1 MTQSTQEKLN
11 KIRAQIIKLQAKA
24 DGTDNEAEQKAFA
37 AKVRQMMEEHGISST
52 DLSTPVADDE
62 DFGETFKKIDKKG
75 HEEIWEWDETPE
87 VVAALKKLH
96 ATVKTNRMVVIT
108 E

>member
-1 MTQSTQEKLN
+1 MCKHPWVQIPPSPPCLLSSAVEHLVYTEAVGGSIPSASMGIPPIHVKGIMTK
-11 KIRAQIIKLQAKA
+11 K
-24 DGTDNEAEQKAFA
+24 
-37 AKVRQMMEEHGISST
+37 
-52 DLSTPVADDE
+52 
-62 DFGETFKKIDKKG
+62 TFKKIDKKG